1 MEIEIMLTGIG
12 GQGIQLLSQVLA
24 RAAALENR
32 EVMFLGTYGGNM
44 RGGNTDSTLVIAD
57 QPISAPPMLSK
68 VGVAMAMHHEFWGP
82 VEAKLRPGAVV
93 LLNSTVFVGEV
104 AAKDVLIYRIPAT
117 QLASDL
123 GSPLCAS
130 MVLLGAYAALSNI
143 VSLESL
149 ITAMIQ
155 SLPPYRQQHVELNR
169 RALTAGYESQ
179 EPNTSPAWSRA
190 GVEA

>member
-1 MEIEIMLTGIG
+1 
-12 GQGIQLLSQVLA
+12 
-24 RAAALENR
+24 
-32 EVMFLGTYGGNM
+32 MFLGTYGGNM

-57 QPISAPPMLSK
+57 QPIGAPPMLSK

-82 VEAKLRPGAVV
+82 IEGKLRPGAVV

-104 AAKDVLIYRIPAT
+104 AAPDVLIYRIPAT
-117 QLASDL
+117 HIASDL

-149 ITAMIQ
+149 ITAMTR
-155 SLPPYRQQHVELNR
+155 SLPPYRQQHVDLNR

-179 EPNTSPAWSRA
+179 ETNTSPAWTQA
-190 GVEA
+190 EVEA

>member
-1 MEIEIMLTGIG
+1 VEIEIMLTGIG

-24 RAAALENR
+24 RAAALESR

-57 QPISAPPMLSK
+57 QPIDAPPMVSK

-82 VEAKLRPGAVV
+82 IEGKLRPGAVV

-104 AAKDVLIYRIPAT
+104 NASDVLIYRIPAT

-130 MVLLGAYAALSNI
+130 MVLLGAYASLSGI
-143 VSLESL
+143 VSLDSL
-149 ITAMIQ
+149 ITAMTD
-155 SLPPYRQQHVELNR
+155 SLPPYRKQHVELNR
-169 RALTAGYESQ
+169 RALTTGYDSQ
-179 EPNTSPAWSRA
+179 EPDTSPAWSQA